1 MLKNLIYLLVFILF
15 LSACT
20 SKKEEGLK
28 DGLYAE
34 IVTNKGNILVEL
46 YAKDVPLTVAN
57 FVSLVE
63 GTNPKLLDSLKGE
76 NFYKNILFHR
86 VVNNFVIQAGGFTSK
101 GQKNAGYF
109 FGDEFPKKE
118 DGNLKY
124 THNDKGILS
133 MANAGPTTNNSQFF
147 ITHRSIPHL
156 NGKHSVFGK
165 TVVDFNTLKQLK
177 VKIKDSLS
185 LKKAIDSTRMAV
197 VDKIVK
203 NDTILDVKIV
213 KIGAE
218 ANSFNA
224 AEVFTNEFDKF
235 TKSELEHKKEE
246 EALERARYVKYL
258 TERKAFLAK
267 KDINKAVKT
276 DSGLKILKLK
286 KTSGKKA
293 VSTKPLELRYTLYI
307 ADGKKIQST
316 EDTGGQPFVCQLDDP
331 KRPMIAGF
339 KEGISTMR
347 EGEKVRLYI
356 PYYLGYGEE
365 KYGPFPA
372 KSDLVFE
379 IELLKVGE

>member
-1 MLKNLIYLLVFILF
+1 MFVFF
-15 LSACT
+15 LGACA
-20 SKKEEGLK
+20 SKEEGLK

-34 IVTNKGNILVEL
+34 IKTNKGTILVEL

-63 GTNPKLLDSLKGE
+63 GTNPKLLDSLKNK

-86 VVNNFVIQAGGFTSK
+86 VVNNFVIQAGGFTAEGK
-101 GQKNAGYF
+101 KNTGYV

-156 NGKHSVFGK
+156 DGKHSVFGK
-165 TVVDFNTLKQLK
+165 TVVDFKTLKGLK
-177 VKIKDSLS
+177 LKIIDSIA
-185 LKKAIDSTRMAV
+185 LKKSIDSTRMLV

-203 NDTILDVKIV
+203 NDTILDIKIL
-213 KIGAE
+213 KIGDE
-218 ANSFNA
+218 AKDFDA
-224 AEVFTNEFDKF
+224 AKVFVNEYDKF
-235 TKSELEHKKEE
+235 TKSEIEHKKEE
-246 EALERARYVKYL
+246 EALEKARYVKYI
-258 TERKAFLAK
+258 TERKAFYAK
-267 KDINKAVKT
+267 KEVSKATKT
-276 DSGLKILKLK
+276 ASGLRILKLK
-286 KTSGKKA
+286 KTSGKK
-293 VSTKPLELRYTLYI
+293 VVNTKPLELNYTLYI
-307 ADGKKIQST
+307 ADGTKVQST
-316 EDTGGQPFVCQLDDP
+316 EDSGGKPFVCQLDDP
-331 KRPMIAGF
+331 QRPMIAGF

-347 EGEKVRLYI
+347 EGEKVRLFI

-379 IELLKVGE
+379 IELLKIGK